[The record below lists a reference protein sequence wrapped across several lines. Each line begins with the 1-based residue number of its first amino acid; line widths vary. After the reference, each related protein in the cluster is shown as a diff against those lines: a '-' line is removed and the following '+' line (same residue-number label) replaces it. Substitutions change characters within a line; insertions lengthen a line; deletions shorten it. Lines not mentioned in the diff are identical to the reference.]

1 MRHRF
6 SILLLF
12 LVLPSLLFAQVLTL
26 PQALNISLQNY
37 ALLKAKKNYA
47 DAAGAAVITAK
58 RDGLP
63 DITLAAEQEYGS
75 LNGMNGLSSGL
86 QSITTITNGPPLPTQ
101 SWNSAF
107 GSLYV
112 SNINWNIFSF
122 GLQRAHVAAAKG
134 IYEQEKAGYEQEKFL
149 LQIKVVAGYLDLLGA
164 QRLRLSMEANL
175 ARATELATAIHARA
189 DNGLNPGVD
198 SSIANAEVS
207 RARLSLTDAVNYEQT
222 KASQL
227 ATILGITTQNFIL
240 DTSYVNRLPNEMS
253 QELNNSHPAL
263 FYLSRRIEASNLQA
277 SYLKKTELPRLSLFG
292 VLQDRGSGFGDNY
305 GPANLKDYT
314 LNYYDGIKP
323 MRANYLVGIGLT
335 WNIMDWDRSR
345 SKVKSQ
351 LFLSAAF
358 TNEYQQQQND
368 LFNQST
374 LADKQIGNAIIR
386 YQETPIQ
393 LKAATDAYIQ
403 KMELY
408 NNGLA
413 NISDVAQALYA
424 LNRAE
429 TDKDI
434 AYNAV
439 WQAVLFKAA
448 ATGDLSGFL
457 SQL

>member
-1 MRHRF
+1 MKQLSF
-6 SILLLF
+6 IVVLLQLF
-12 LVLPSLLFAQVLTL
+12 PSLMFSQVLTL
-26 PQALNISLQNY
+26 PHALDISLKNY
-37 ALLKAKKNYA
+37 QLIKAKQNYA
-47 DAAGAAVITAK
+47 DAANTAVTTAK

-63 DITLAAEQEYGS
+63 DITLAGQQEYGS

-86 QSITTITNGPPLPTQ
+86 QGITTITNGPALPAQ

-112 SNINWNIFSF
+112 SNISWNIFSF

-134 IYEQEKAGYEQEKFL
+134 IYEQEEADYEQEKFL
-149 LQIKVVAGYLDLLGA
+149 LQIKVIAGYLDLLGA
-164 QRLRLSMEANL
+164 QRLRSSMQANL
-175 ARATELATAIHARA
+175 ARATDLAMTIHART

-198 SSIANAEVS
+198 SSIADAEVS
-207 RARLSLTDAVNYEQT
+207 RARLSLTDAINYEQT
-222 KASQL
+222 KAGQL
-227 ATILGITTQNFIL
+227 ATVMGITTQDFML
-240 DTSYVNRLPNEMS
+240 DTSYVNRMPEVTLLP
-253 QELNNSHPAL
+253 LNTSHPVL
-263 FYLSRRIEASNLQA
+263 FFLSRRIEASNLQT
-277 SYLKKTELPRLSLFG
+277 SYLKKTGLPRFSLFG
-292 VLQDRGSGFGDNY
+292 VLQERGSGFGDGY

-314 LNYYDGIKP
+314 TSYYDGIKP
-323 MRANYLVGIGLT
+323 TRANYLVGIGFT
-335 WNIMDWDRSR
+335 WNIMDYSRSR
-345 SKVKSQ
+345 VKVKSQ
-351 LFLSAAF
+351 QFLSAAL
-358 TNEYQQQQND
+358 TSEYRQQQND
-368 LFNQST
+368 LVNQST
-374 LADKQIGNAIIR
+374 LADKQIGNALSR

-413 NISDVAQALYA
+413 NISDVAQALYT
-424 LNRAE
+424 LSRAQ

-448 ATGDLSGFL
+448 STGDLSGFL